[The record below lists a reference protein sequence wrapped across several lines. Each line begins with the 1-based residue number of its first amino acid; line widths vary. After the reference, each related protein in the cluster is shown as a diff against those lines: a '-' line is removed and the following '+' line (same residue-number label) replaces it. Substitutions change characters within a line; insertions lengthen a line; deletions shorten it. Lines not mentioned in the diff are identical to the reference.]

1 MAKDGTNRGGVRIG
15 AGRKSKSIE
24 EKYLDGQIDRHVT
37 ELEIDNTETFTD
49 FEPPPPKDYLLAEQK
64 GGGKLCSEQIYRETY
79 RWLKSVGCAGLVTKQ
94 LVENYSMAMARH
106 IQCESILSQFGMLAK
121 HPTTGEPTVSPFVKM
136 SIDYMKQA
144 SQLWYQIYAVVKE
157 NNAKGQIGLT
167 TQSEAMDMLLRRV
180 K

>member
-15 AGRKSKSIE
+15 AGRKRKSLE
-24 EKYLDGQIDRHVT
+24 EKFLDGQLDSRIGEPENVDIK
-37 ELEIDNTETFTD
+37 EFTD

-64 GGGKLCSEQIYRETY
+64 GGGHLLSEQIYRETY
-79 RWLKSVGCAGLVTKQ
+79 RWLKSVGCAALVTRQ
-94 LVENYSMAMARH
+94 MVENYSMVMARH
-106 IQCESILSQFGMLAK
+106 IQCEEILSKFGLLAK
-121 HPTTGEPTVSPFVKM
+121 HPTTGEPTTSPFVKM
-136 SIDYMKQA
+136 SVDYMKQA

-167 TQSEAMDMLLRRV
+167 PQSETMDMLLRRV